1 MITTLFEDEPEPVA
15 AWMAPVGFIGGRR
28 LADAP
33 MKQLAQEDPRAGS
46 AIRAASLARRER
58 RASFHLTA
66 RRFVIACLAFAL
78 VVLGA
83 APAHAQH
90 GDWLLGSFAFQ
101 GASQP
106 SEGIYYSN
114 LFDYYHVSG
123 SGFAS
128 NNAAACGKHNKT
140 CVGGNFG
147 GSGNL
152 DLFVDAH
159 IFTWTSPLKVLGATY
174 GANLIVPF
182 VIVDA
187 SGSATLEPVL
197 TGAGSSL
204 SLPAGGGGGGST
216 KGSIGNI
223 YVEPVNFGWH
233 FKYFDAV
240 VSSGFFA
247 PSGPYNSGTRLNVG
261 FGHWTGV
268 FGLGGVAYADA
279 AHTWSLSIYAHYL
292 LYASQMGRDYT
303 LGDEVPFEWAAGKT
317 IDINSDIVKQATIG
331 AVGYAQW
338 QVTNNSIDATPS
350 SKAGIQAVDQLSSTK
365 EQIYAAGPGISL
377 LTKFGLYSLRW
388 YEEFGANAAPSG
400 SQLMFSVTLPLPKP
414 SFLTN

>member
-1 MITTLFEDEPEPVA
+1 M
-15 AWMAPVGFIGGRR
+15 
-28 LADAP
+28 
-33 MKQLAQEDPRAGS
+33 
-46 AIRAASLARRER
+46 
-58 RASFHLTA
+58 
-66 RRFVIACLAFAL
+66 
-78 VVLGA
+78 VVLLALA
-83 APAHAQH
+83 APPAYAQH

-106 SEGIYYSN
+106 PEGVYYTN

-128 NNAAACGKHNKT
+128 ASAAGCGANGKA
-140 CVGGNFG
+140 CVGGSFG
-147 GSGNL
+147 GSGSM

-159 IFTWTSPLKVLGATY
+159 IFTWTSPFKVLGGTY

-182 VIVDA
+182 AIVDA
-187 SGSATLEPVL
+187 SGAATLEPVL
-197 TGAGSSL
+197 SVAGSTLALPGAG
-204 SLPAGGGGGGST
+204 AGGGST
-216 KGSIGNI
+216 KGSIGDI

-233 FKYFDAV
+233 FKYFDATV
-240 VSSGFFA
+240 ASGFFA
-247 PSGPYNSGTRLNVG
+247 PSGPYNAGARLNVG

-279 AHTWSLSIYAHYL
+279 AHTWSLSVYAHYL
-292 LYASQMGRDYT
+292 LYASQIGRDYT

-317 IDINSDIVKQATIG
+317 IDINGNIVKQLTIG

-338 QVTNNSIDATPS
+338 QVTNNSIDASPTS
-350 SKAGIQAVDQLSSTK
+350 QAAIQAVNQLSNTK

-388 YEEFGANAAPSG
+388 YKEFGGHAAPSG
-400 SQLMFSVTLPLPKP
+400 EQLMFSVTLPLPKLPFLP
-414 SFLTN
+414 S